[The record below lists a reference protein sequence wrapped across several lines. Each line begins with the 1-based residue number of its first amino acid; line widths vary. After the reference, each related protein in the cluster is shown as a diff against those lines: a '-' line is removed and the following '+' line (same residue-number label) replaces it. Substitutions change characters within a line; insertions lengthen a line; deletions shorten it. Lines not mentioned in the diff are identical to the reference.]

1 MERII
6 NEVTEKLNR
15 EFNNFFLREQTDI
28 AAAES
33 YFGKCIAAATL
44 ELMQAYYEQ
53 QDQQL
58 RADKARRKQA
68 GLMVERLGDK
78 REILTL
84 LGLLEYR
91 RTYYKKASGGYEHP
105 VDQIAGVDAY
115 ERVSGSVGLSLV
127 EASCEMS
134 YAKASEYV
142 TDGHVS
148 RQTVMNKIRSANP
161 QQEAFERQAV
171 PELHVDAD
179 EDHVNLQSG
188 KNTIVPLVSVYE
200 GIEHCG
206 KRGVCKNV
214 FHISEYGS
222 SIESLWEKVSDE
234 IERRYDLGITI
245 DADENIRIG
254 SLTSFSHITRDPII
268 QKYINVLGEAVDMVG
283 GPQIRNI
290 GTIGGNT
297 CNGVTSA
304 DSASTLHAWEA
315 IVELFGKNGVRRLP
329 IRDFYIKAGQVDIRV
344 EDGEIQTAILIPKTS
359 YENTFGHYIKY
370 AMRNAMDIATL
381 GCSVNVRL
389 SPDKKTIERARIAYG
404 VAGPVPM
411 RAPHAEAVANGQP
424 ISKALIDAFGL
435 AVLEDINPRDSWRA
449 SKAFRSHIAVE
460 MAKRCLFESVRK
472 AGGEL

>member
-58 RADKARRKQA
+58 REDKAGRKQA
-68 GLMVERLGDK
+68 GLTVERLGEK

-91 RTYYKKASGGYEHP
+91 RTYYKKASGGYEYP

-171 PELHVDAD
+171 PELHVDA
-179 EDHVNLQSG
+179 EEYHVNLQTG

-200 GIEHCG
+200 GIERCG
-206 KRGVCKNV
+206 KRGVCKNI
-214 FHISEYGS
+214 FHISE
-222 SIESLWEKVSDE
+222 
-234 IERRYDLGITI
+234 
-245 DADENIRIG
+245 
-254 SLTSFSHITRDPII
+254 
-268 QKYINVLGEAVDMVG
+268 
-283 GPQIRNI
+283 
-290 GTIGGNT
+290 
-297 CNGVTSA
+297 
-304 DSASTLHAWEA
+304 
-315 IVELFGKNGVRRLP
+315 
-329 IRDFYIKAGQVDIRV
+329 
-344 EDGEIQTAILIPKTS
+344 
-359 YENTFGHYIKY
+359 
-370 AMRNAMDIATL
+370 
-381 GCSVNVRL
+381 
-389 SPDKKTIERARIAYG
+389 
-404 VAGPVPM
+404 
-411 RAPHAEAVANGQP
+411 
-424 ISKALIDAFGL
+424 
-435 AVLEDINPRDSWRA
+435 
-449 SKAFRSHIAVE
+449 
-460 MAKRCLFESVRK
+460 
-472 AGGEL
+472 

>member
-1 MERII
+1 VERII

-33 YFGKCIAAATL
+33 YFGKCIAVATL

-179 EDHVNLQSG
+179 EDHVNLQTG

-200 GIEHCG
+200 GIERCG

-234 IERRYDLGITI
+234 IERRYDLTNTKIYLHGDGAKWIKQGLEYLPNCVFVLDRYHKNKAIKQALSGIDRMAAIQYENHIRKALDECDRAGLMSIRDTLLSRYPDREKTI
-245 DADENIRIG
+245 RENMDYLLDNFEAIAITKQDAA
-254 SLTSFSHITRDPII
+254 SLNGGCTEPHVSHVLSARLSSRPMGWSKETLRQLVPILAAGAATFD
-268 QKYINVLGEAVDMVG
+268 QV
-283 GPQIRNI
+283 
-290 GTIGGNT
+290 NT
-297 CNGVTSA
+297 QHKPYP
-304 DSASTLHAWEA
+304 SASVFLRTTTKR
-315 IVELFGKNGVRRLP
+315 FLP
-329 IRDFYIKAGQVDIRV
+329 N
-344 EDGEIQTAILIPKTS
+344 TA
-359 YENTFGHYIKY
+359 
-370 AMRNAMDIATL
+370 
-381 GCSVNVRL
+381 
-389 SPDKKTIERARIAYG
+389 
-404 VAGPVPM
+404 
-411 RAPHAEAVANGQP
+411 
-424 ISKALIDAFGL
+424 GL
-435 AVLEDINPRDSWRA
+435 ADPD
-449 SKAFRSHIAVE
+449 HAVTFP
-460 MAKRCLFESVRK
+460 ARYNKITPLFNALRPF
-472 AGGEL
+472 

>member
-1 MERII
+1 MSPVERII

-179 EDHVNLQSG
+179 EDHVNLQTG

-200 GIEHCG
+200 GIERCG

-234 IERRYDLGITI
+234 IERRYDLTNTKIYLHGDGAKWIKQGLEYLPNCVFVLDRYHKNKAIKQALSGIDRMAASQYENHIRKALDECDRAGLMAIRDTLLSRYPDREKTI
-245 DADENIRIG
+245 RENMDYLLDNFEAIAITKQDAA
-254 SLTSFSHITRDPII
+254 SLNGGCTEPHVSHVLSARLSSRPMGWSKETLRQLVPILAAGAATFD
-268 QKYINVLGEAVDMVG
+268 QV
-283 GPQIRNI
+283 
-290 GTIGGNT
+290 NT
-297 CNGVTSA
+297 QHKPYP
-304 DSASTLHAWEA
+304 SASVFLRTTTKR
-315 IVELFGKNGVRRLP
+315 FLP
-329 IRDFYIKAGQVDIRV
+329 N
-344 EDGEIQTAILIPKTS
+344 TA
-359 YENTFGHYIKY
+359 
-370 AMRNAMDIATL
+370 
-381 GCSVNVRL
+381 
-389 SPDKKTIERARIAYG
+389 
-404 VAGPVPM
+404 
-411 RAPHAEAVANGQP
+411 
-424 ISKALIDAFGL
+424 GL
-435 AVLEDINPRDSWRA
+435 ADPDHAVTFPA
-449 SKAFRSHIAVE
+449 RSNKITP
-460 MAKRCLFESVRK
+460 LFNALRPF
-472 AGGEL
+472 

>member
-58 RADKARRKQA
+58 RADKAPRKQA
-68 GLMVERLGDK
+68 GLMVERLGDT

-179 EDHVNLQSG
+179 EDHVNLQTG

-234 IERRYDLGITI
+234 IERRYDLTNTKIYLHGDGAKWIKQGLEYLPNCVFVLDRYHKNKAIKQALSGIDRMAASQYENHIRKALDECDRAGLMAIRDTLLSRYPDREKTI
-245 DADENIRIG
+245 RENMDYLLDNFEAIAA
-254 SLTSFSHITRDPII
+254 SLNGGCTEPHVSHVLSARLSSRPMGWSKETLRQLVPILAAGAATFD
-268 QKYINVLGEAVDMVG
+268 QV
-283 GPQIRNI
+283 
-290 GTIGGNT
+290 NT
-297 CNGVTSA
+297 QHKPYP
-304 DSASTLHAWEA
+304 SASVFLRTTTKR
-315 IVELFGKNGVRRLP
+315 FLP
-329 IRDFYIKAGQVDIRV
+329 N
-344 EDGEIQTAILIPKTS
+344 TA
-359 YENTFGHYIKY
+359 
-370 AMRNAMDIATL
+370 
-381 GCSVNVRL
+381 
-389 SPDKKTIERARIAYG
+389 
-404 VAGPVPM
+404 
-411 RAPHAEAVANGQP
+411 
-424 ISKALIDAFGL
+424 GL
-435 AVLEDINPRDSWRA
+435 ADPDHAVTFPA
-449 SKAFRSHIAVE
+449 RSNKITP
-460 MAKRCLFESVRK
+460 LFNALRPF
-472 AGGEL
+472 